1 MRIFKLFFS
10 LGMALHLFACS
21 FWRIK
26 NESSSPV
33 RVRRR
38 VCVCV
43 CVWVLSVC
51 QFVVLSAGR

>member
-38 VCVCV
+38 ACVFGF
-43 CVWVLSVC
+43 C
-51 QFVVLSAGR
+51 QSASSSFCRPVG